1 MTFRGF
7 VPYKPAMFGF
17 SLTKLLF
24 TTVAVL
30 AVWYGYRWIG
40 RVQARRQAE
49 LEEHMRR
56 ETRQASK
63 RGPDR
68 SGGTAKAEDLVPC
81 ETCGAYV
88 PTPGARNCGRA
99 DCPYLG

>member
-1 MTFRGF
+1 
-7 VPYKPAMFGF
+7 MFGF
-17 SLTKLLF
+17 SFSKTLF
-24 TTVAVL
+24 TILAVL

-63 RGPDR
+63 RGPGR
-68 SGGTAKAEDLVPC
+68 TAGTAKTEELIPC
-81 ETCGAYV
+81 EACGAYV
-88 PTPGARNCGRA
+88 PAHGARNCGRA
-99 DCPYLG
+99 DCPYPG